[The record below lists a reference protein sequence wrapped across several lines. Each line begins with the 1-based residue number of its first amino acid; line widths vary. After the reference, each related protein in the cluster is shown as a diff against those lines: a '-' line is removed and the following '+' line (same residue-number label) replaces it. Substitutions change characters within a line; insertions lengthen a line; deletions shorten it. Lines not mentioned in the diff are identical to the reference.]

1 MIKQY
6 GIDPRL
12 VIWIQRNT
20 GHDLQTFSDL
30 AKIKC
35 LDSRRRNFSAV
46 KKIED
51 VRLPSWLVI
60 KDDDFS
66 LIGEMTKLK
75 QLSLHDVAIDDYSF
89 LTRCRNLNTL
99 NLQDTNFS
107 DCRLLTE
114 FPALKKVFLP
124 AYSQL
129 RHTEVLEQLSCL
141 KEIKEEKTKEQGEGE
156 KPCVDIKTFAES
168 PVSSGPLHLG
178 DTAHLSIDGMGIVL
192 FSAEVMKDVVP
203 GSNFLTAEFT
213 NPNQIGEHI
222 RKGDITAFCTG
233 TGGDFILWLRS
244 GYPDSNAEK
253 EFPVIIRLAL
263 EVRGGSLQFCDLFWL
278 SDWNTDFPQEQI
290 LSLPDGYYHIT
301 VCTKKPESGYWGDDQ
316 IICLYFNKLE
326 EMPELTWLGVPYL
339 FTEEQE
345 AEPQGTGT
353 QGQNKRDYMEMI
365 RQLYAVEK
373 LQGYTDEEIA
383 NVKKYFD
390 PLPLTLE
397 EFWKKAARTEAIH
410 KVQDQWIRPEDF
422 GKWDWLRDGDYLVI
436 LIENQ
441 GCCRAGIRRKD
452 LTKKDPPVYV
462 AANKTDDQKWTLCT
476 GTFSEFLLAA
486 LAYEAVFAF
495 PFCREELVYWLT
507 EEELETVQSGLEKQP
522 FGLHGWLE
530 MDLSF
535 YSNASDNMAVI
546 MDCGDLEVLCGAA
559 SEEGYEKLMEVM
571 KDLGEAM

>member
-1 MIKQY
+1 MVKQY

-12 VIWIQRNT
+12 VIWIQKNT

-30 AKIKC
+30 VKIKC

-89 LTRCRNLNTL
+89 LSRCRNLNTL

-129 RHTEVLEQLSCL
+129 KHKEVLEQLSCL
-141 KEIKEEKTKEQGEGE
+141 KEIKEEKTE
-156 KPCVDIKTFAES
+156 KPGETEQACQGIEPSVES
-168 PVSSGPLHLG
+168 PASCRPLRLG

-213 NPNQIGEHI
+213 NPEQVGAHI

-233 TGGDFILWLRS
+233 TGGDFILWFRN
-244 GYPDSNAEK
+244 GHPDSNAEK
-253 EFPVIIRLAL
+253 EFPVMIRLAL

-316 IICLYFNKLE
+316 IICLYFNELE
-326 EMPELTWLGVPYL
+326 EMPELTWPGVPYL

-345 AEPQGTGT
+345 IEAQETGT

-365 RQLYAVEK
+365 RQLYVVET

-383 NVKKYFD
+383 IVKKYFD
-390 PLPLTLE
+390 PLPLALE
-397 EFWKKAARTEAIH
+397 AFWKSAARTEAIH
-410 KVQDQWIRPEDF
+410 KVQDQWIKPEDF
-422 GKWDWLRDGDYLVI
+422 EKWAWLREGDYLVI

-441 GCCRAGIRRKD
+441 GCCRAGIRKKD
-452 LTKKDPPVYV
+452 LEKTDPPVYV
-462 AANKTDDQKWTLCT
+462 AADDHRWTLCI
-476 GTFSEFLLAA
+476 GTLSEFLQAA
-486 LAYEAVFAF
+486 LAYEAIFAF
-495 PFCREELVYWLT
+495 PFHGEELMYWLT
-507 EEELETVQSGLEKQP
+507 EEELETVRSGLEKQP
-522 FGLHGWLE
+522 FGLHGWLG
-530 MDLSF
+530 MDMSF
-535 YSNASDNMAVI
+535 YSNASDNMVAV
-546 MDCGDLEVLCGAA
+546 MDCGDLEALYGAA
-559 SEEGYEKLMEVM
+559 SETGYQKLMEVM
-571 KDLGEAM
+571 EGLGEAI

>member
-1 MIKQY
+1 MVKQY

-35 LDSRRRNFSAV
+35 LDSKRRNFSAD

-89 LTRCRNLNTL
+89 LSRCRNLNTL

-114 FPALKKVFLP
+114 FSALKKVFLP

-129 RHTEVLEQLSCL
+129 KHTEVLEQLSCL
-141 KEIKEEKTKEQGEGE
+141 KEIKEEKAKEQGEEE
-156 KPCVDIKTFAES
+156 KPHVEIKTFAES
-168 PVSSGPLHLG
+168 PISSGPLHLG
-178 DTAHLSIDGMGIVL
+178 DTAYLSIDGMGIVL

-203 GSNFLTAEFT
+203 GSDFLTAEFT
-213 NPNQIGEHI
+213 NPKQIGEHI

-233 TGGDFILWLRS
+233 TGGDFILWLRAS
-244 GYPDSNAEK
+244 YPDSNAEK
-253 EFPVIIRLAL
+253 EFPIMIRLAL
-263 EVRGGSLQFCDLFWL
+263 EVKGGSLQFCDLFWL

-316 IICLYFNKLE
+316 IICLYFNELE
-326 EMPELTWLGVPYL
+326 EMPELTWPEVPYL
-339 FTEEQE
+339 FMEEQE
-345 AEPQGTGT
+345 TEPQETGT
-353 QGQNKRDYMEMI
+353 REQSERDYMEMI
-365 RQLYAVEK
+365 RQLYAVEE
-373 LQGYTDEEIA
+373 LRGYTEEEIA
-383 NVKKYFD
+383 IVKKYFA
-390 PLPLTLE
+390 PLPPALE
-397 EFWKKAARTEAIH
+397 EFWKRAAGTEALH
-410 KVQDQWIRPEDF
+410 KVQDRWIRPEDF
-422 GKWDWLRDGDYLVI
+422 EKWDWLRDSDYLVI

-452 LTKKDPPVYV
+452 LGKTEPPVYV
-462 AANKTDDQKWTLCT
+462 TADEVDDCKWTLCT
-476 GTFSEFLLAA
+476 GTLSEFLQAA
-486 LAYEAVFAF
+486 LAYEAVFTF
-495 PFCREELVYWLT
+495 PFHGEELMYWLT
-507 EEELETVQSGLEKQP
+507 EEEMVTIRSDLEKQP
-522 FGLHGWLE
+522 FGLHGWLG
-530 MDLSF
+530 MDMSF
-535 YSNASDNMAVI
+535 YSNAFDNIVVV
-546 MDCGDLEVLCGAA
+546 MDCGDLEMLYGAA
-559 SEEGYEKLMEVM
+559 SEAGYKKLMEVM
-571 KDLGEAM
+571 EGLGEAI

>member
-6 GIDPRL
+6 GIDPML

-30 AKIKC
+30 AKIKY

-75 QLSLHDVAIDDYSF
+75 QLSLHDIVIDDYSF

-129 RHTEVLEQLSCL
+129 RHIEVLEQLSCL

-156 KPCVDIKTFAES
+156 KPCVDIKTFTES
-168 PVSSGPLHLG
+168 SVSSGPLHLG

-203 GSNFLTAEFT
+203 GGNFLTAEFT

-263 EVRGGSLQFCDLFWL
+263 EVRGGSLQFCDLLWL

-301 VCTKKPESGYWGDDQ
+301 ICTKKPESGYWGDDQ

-326 EMPELTWLGVPYL
+326 EMPELTWIGVPYL
-339 FTEEQE
+339 VTEEQE

-365 RQLYAVEK
+365 RQLYAVET

-383 NVKKYFD
+383 IVKKYFD
-390 PLPLTLE
+390 PLPLALE
-397 EFWKKAARTEAIH
+397 TFWKKAACTEAIH

-422 GKWDWLRDGDYLVI
+422 EKWDWLRDGDYLVI

-452 LTKKDPPVYV
+452 LAKADPPVYV
-462 AANKTDDQKWTLCT
+462 AADKINDLKWTLCA
-476 GTFSEFLLAA
+476 GTLNGFLQAA
-486 LAYEAVFAF
+486 LAYEAVFAC
-495 PFCREELVYWLT
+495 PFQGEDFMYWLT
-507 EEELETVQSGLEKQP
+507 EEELETFQSGLEKQP
-522 FGLHGWLE
+522 FGLYGWLE
-530 MDLSF
+530 MDISF
-535 YSNASDNMAVI
+535 YSNASDNMAVV
-546 MDCGDLEVLCGAA
+546 MDCGDLEVLYGAA
-559 SEEGYEKLMEVM
+559 SETGYKKLMEVM
-571 KDLGEAM
+571 QDLGEAI

>member
-1 MIKQY
+1 MVKQY
-6 GIDPRL
+6 EIDPRL
-12 VIWIQRNT
+12 VIWIQKNT

-35 LDSRRRNFSAV
+35 LDSRRRNFSAD

-89 LTRCRNLNTL
+89 LGRCRNLNTL

-129 RHTEVLEQLSCL
+129 KHTEVLEQLSCL
-141 KEIKEEKTKEQGEGE
+141 KEIKEEKTKEQREGE
-156 KPCVDIKTFAES
+156 KPHVDIKTFAES
-168 PVSSGPLHLG
+168 PISSGPLHLG
-178 DTAHLSIDGMGIVL
+178 DIAHLSIDGMGIVL

-213 NPNQIGEHI
+213 NPKQVGEHV

-253 EFPVIIRLAL
+253 EFPIMIRLAL

-301 VCTKKPESGYWGDDQ
+301 VCTKKPESGYWGDAQ
-316 IICLYFNKLE
+316 IICLYFNELE
-326 EMPELTWLGVPYL
+326 EMPELIWPGVPYL
-339 FTEEQE
+339 FTEGKE
-345 AEPQGTGT
+345 AEAQETGT
-353 QGQNKRDYMEMI
+353 QGQNERDYMEMI
-365 RQLYAVEK
+365 RQLYGVEE
-373 LQGYTDEEIA
+373 LRGYTEEEIA
-383 NVKKYFD
+383 IVKQYFD
-390 PLPLTLE
+390 PLPSVLE
-397 EFWKKAARTEAIH
+397 EFWKRAACTEEIH
-410 KVQDQWIRPEDF
+410 KVQDTWIRPEDF
-422 GKWDWLRDGDYLVI
+422 DKWDWLREGDYLVI

-452 LTKKDPPVYV
+452 LGKTDPPVYV
-462 AANKTDDQKWTLCT
+462 AADEIDDRKWTLCT
-476 GTFSEFLLAA
+476 GTLSEFLQAA
-486 LAYEAVFAF
+486 LAYESIFAA
-495 PFCREELVYWLT
+495 PFHGEELMYWLT

-522 FGLHGWLE
+522 FGFHGWLG
-530 MDLSF
+530 MDMSF
-535 YSNASDNMAVI
+535 YSNASDNMVVV
-546 MDCGDLEVLCGAA
+546 MDCGDLEVLYGAA
-559 SEEGYEKLMEVM
+559 SEAGYKKLMEVM
-571 KDLGEAM
+571 EGLGEAI